1 MNRRLAVLG
10 AAGAAAAAIGIAT
23 GLRRRRFADED
34 DADLPP
40 PTVDLWSLTF
50 EGLDGT
56 PVVMSALRGRPLLLN
71 FWATW
76 CGPCVVE
83 MPLLDRF
90 AREQAAPGWRV
101 LALAVDQPDP
111 VRRFIAERTLRLPV
125 AIAGASGLELSRQ
138 LGNVQGGLP
147 FTAAFDT
154 GGSAAQ
160 RRLGPV
166 TQDLLADWV
175 KRTR

>member
-1 MNRRLAVLG
+1 M
-10 AAGAAAAAIGIAT
+10 
-23 GLRRRRFADED
+23 AD
-34 DADLPP
+34 
-40 PTVDLWSLTF
+40 W
-50 EGLDGT
+50 
-56 PVVMSALRGRPLLLN
+56 RGRPLLLN

-90 AREQAAPGWRV
+90 ARAQAPKGWQV

-125 AIAGASGLELSRQ
+125 AIAGASGLDLSRQ
-138 LGNVQGGLP
+138 LGNVQGALP

-154 GGSAAQ
+154 SGAAVR
-160 RRLGPV
+160 RRLGAV
-166 TQDLLADWV
+166 STELLKAWTTSV
-175 KRTR
+175 V